1 MNALPA
7 DISFVTTPQ
16 ELFEAVRDGAQDIV
30 ITSHLDLTGLPLR
43 NSTQCT
49 GCQAML
55 GDVHPW
61 TRSIRVRLIPECHS
75 RVSSLHINS
84 HLAQAPTLHKQT
96 YPHPSHSLLLPSFI
110 CTSSTWKAAHDLSL
124 VAAVLCH
131 RVACMDVLCCS
142 VCLAAVPQLLVVVAG
157 RA

>member
-84 HLAQAPTLHKQT
+84 HLAQANIPTSIAQ
-96 YPHPSHSLLLPSFI
+96 
-110 CTSSTWKAAHDLSL
+110 STASVIYLYIIYLES
-124 VAAVLCH
+124 
-131 RVACMDVLCCS
+131 CS
-142 VCLAAVPQLLVVVAG
+142 
-157 RA
+157 